1 MFNQLFSE
9 SVLIKQLNVEDDIE
23 VASYPASG
31 AFIDVSNFKRCA
43 FLVGAGTLD
52 SELTFQVQQATAIN
66 GTPKDLTN
74 AVVVVP
80 ADGDDKW
87 YMVEFQVD
95 HLDTDGGYRFVT
107 LKSTGAAGTN
117 DYAAIF
123 FFGFNP
129 GYRPVTQGADKGEV
143 VYVAG

>member
-9 SVLIKQLNVEDDIE
+9 AVLIKQLNVEDDIE
-23 VASYPASG
+23 VAAYPASG
-31 AFIDVSNFKRCA
+31 SYIDVSNFERCA
-43 FLVGAGTLD
+43 FLIGAGALD
-52 SELTFQVQQATAIN
+52 SELTFKVRQATANN
-66 GTPKDLTN
+66 GTLKDLTD

-95 HLDTDGGYRFVT
+95 QLDTDNGYRFVT
-107 LKSTGAAGTN
+107 LSATGAAGTN

-123 FFGFNP
+123 FFGLNP
-129 GYRPVTQGADKGEV
+129 GMRPVTQGADKGEV